1 MRPVNRINPALPVQ
15 AFKTYQVVAPPSTHW
30 RPATCAD
37 VDCGAYLTG
46 WRSLIDEST
55 DLGQKQAH
63 YIRRE
68 SARKHTERRDEA
80 GLTVFEFEA
89 GQRCFAPHQ
98 VRHDRPEVYLVRGGD
113 WRGNPS
119 GSVRKHA
126 NAEDWVEDFQEHQG
140 RLADQ
145 IEKG

>member
-1 MRPVNRINPALPVQ
+1 MTRIDPALPVH

-37 VDCGAYLTG
+37 VGCEAMAGG
-46 WRSLIDEST
+46 WRSVIDEST
-55 DLGQKQAH
+55 ELGQKQAH

-68 SARKHTERRDEA
+68 SGRKHVEHRDQA

-98 VRHDRPEVYLVRGGD
+98 VRLDRPEIYLVRGGD
-113 WRGNPS
+113 FRGNPS
-119 GSVRKHA
+119 GQVRKHA
-126 NAEDWVEDFQEHQG
+126 NAADWVEDFQDHQG
-140 RLADQ
+140 RLAET
-145 IEKG
+145 IERG